1 MNYIHK
7 LKFIGKDQSDS
18 ILTDE
23 IRAKCFTIVE
33 IGPITKPATFDENGN
48 QLTPETIVE
57 GWHVDVLAKDII
69 EELRPY
75 CLDHAP
81 ANPQHGYSWGYT
93 RDNLG
98 NVVAPIL
105 VFKEGELQL

>member
-7 LKFIGKDQSDS
+7 LKLATKEHSDS

-23 IRAKCFTIVE
+23 IRSKCMTIVE
-33 IGPITKPATFDENGN
+33 IGVIIKPSTFDETGT
-48 QLTPETIVE
+48 QLTPDTVVE
-57 GWHVDVLAKDII
+57 GWHVDVLAKEII
-69 EELRPY
+69 EELREY

-81 ANPQHGYSWGYT
+81 ANPKHGYGWGYT

-98 NVVAPIL
+98 NVIAPIL